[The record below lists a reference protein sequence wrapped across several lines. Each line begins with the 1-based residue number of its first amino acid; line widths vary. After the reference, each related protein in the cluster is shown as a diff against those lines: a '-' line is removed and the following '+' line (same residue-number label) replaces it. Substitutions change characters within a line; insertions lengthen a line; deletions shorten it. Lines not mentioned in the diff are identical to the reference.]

1 MVIQHVGS
9 KGRLAAELFE
19 RRGGHCEDKKQTLLA
34 LLILGPY
41 LGTGLSGGSWEVSE
55 RVREC
60 NYPQNPVASQGFEYQ
75 SNEFSAEPVKV
86 IRTWMKENLC
96 IFLAKLEQ
104 EVQELEQLVR
114 DVEEWLE
121 ALLGEGLPR
130 NPAPTSKITCEGPG
144 LGPGRRPRGRR
155 GKDGQ
160 GLL

>member
-1 MVIQHVGS
+1 MS
-9 KGRLAAELFE
+9 AF
-19 RRGGHCEDKKQTLLA
+19 
-34 LLILGPY
+34 
-41 LGTGLSGGSWEVSE
+41 
-55 RVREC
+55 
-60 NYPQNPVASQGFEYQ
+60 QGFEYQ